1 MVSRALIEAIIR
13 TYAQINAAS
22 FRFHRREQYLIVT
35 IEVVCYLDLMH
46 LLQQHCCTRPH

>member
-22 FRFHRREQYLIVT
+22 FRIHRREQYLIENTETYV
-35 IEVVCYLDLMH
+35 ILAQY
-46 LLQQHCCTRPH
+46 P